1 MIKNK
6 TDHNTFLKINY
17 LYSDYVFNL
26 SLLLILICKITYNY
40 LLRGNNKNLNA
51 NIIIMFGIILFLSL
65 SLNVEQA
72 SNELISCKKIKQL

>member
-1 MIKNK
+1 MIKNEI
-6 TDHNTFLKINY
+6 DHNTFLKINY

-26 SLLLILICKITYNY
+26 SLLLFLICKITCNY

-72 SNELISCKKIKQL
+72 SNEWIFCKKI